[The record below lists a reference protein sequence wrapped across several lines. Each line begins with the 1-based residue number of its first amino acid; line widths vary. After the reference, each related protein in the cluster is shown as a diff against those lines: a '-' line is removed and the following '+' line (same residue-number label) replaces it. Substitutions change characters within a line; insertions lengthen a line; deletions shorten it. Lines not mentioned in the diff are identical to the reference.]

1 MTDNQI
7 NKYNLEFQRIF
18 FFSSLGAVISITGVN
33 FQKACF
39 KTSNLINLC
48 GYNKSVRG
56 IKFKKNAN
64 NSIGLDTCIS

>member
-7 NKYNLEFQRIF
+7 KTYNLEFQRIF

-33 FQKACF
+33 FPKACF
-39 KTSNLINLC
+39 RTSNLINLC

-64 NSIGLDTCIS
+64 NSIGLDT

>member
-7 NKYNLEFQRIF
+7 KTYNLEFQRIF

-33 FQKACF
+33 FPKACY
-39 KTSNLINLC
+39 KTSNLKKKC
-48 GYNKSVRG
+48 AKYKADSG